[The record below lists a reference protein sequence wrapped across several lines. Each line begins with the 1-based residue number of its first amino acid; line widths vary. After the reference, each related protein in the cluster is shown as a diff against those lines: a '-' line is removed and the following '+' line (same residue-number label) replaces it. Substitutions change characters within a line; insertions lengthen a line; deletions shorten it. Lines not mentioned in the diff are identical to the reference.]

1 MPAYELILLN
11 NNRRSL
17 RVFFWFLFFLQ
28 VTAAGAVI
36 YFSTNEKE
44 IESALSFAIIYL
56 LFIILWFALRKT
68 KYTLLNH
75 NFVLQFVYLIFWLQ
89 HGGIFP
95 AILCAAVLILAAL
108 LARKKSRVTVTAGAV
123 KLFMGFSTRSY
134 DWPAIDNL
142 LLKDHLLTIDLENN
156 HFFQAEIDP
165 ESYGVEEEGFNRFCK
180 EYLGED

>member
-1 MPAYELILLN
+1 MAAWELILLN

-36 YFSTNEKE
+36 YFSANEKE
-44 IESALSFAIIYL
+44 VESALSFAIIYL
-56 LFIILWFALRKT
+56 LFIVLWFALRKT
-68 KYTLLNH
+68 KYALSNH

-108 LARKKSRVTVTAGAV
+108 LAKKKSRVTVTAGAV

-134 DWPAIDNL
+134 AWPDIDNL
-142 LLKDHLLTIDLENN
+142 LLKDRLLTIDLKSN
-156 HFFQAEIDP
+156 HFFQAEIAP
-165 ESYGVEEEGFNRFCK
+165 ESYGVEEERFNQFCK
-180 EYLGED
+180 DYLK